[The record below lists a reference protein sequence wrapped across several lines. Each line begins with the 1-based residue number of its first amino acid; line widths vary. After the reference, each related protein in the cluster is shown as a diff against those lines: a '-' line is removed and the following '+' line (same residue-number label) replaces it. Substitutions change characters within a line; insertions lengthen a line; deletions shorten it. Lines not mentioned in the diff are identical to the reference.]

1 MMELHDQTS
10 LSLQHI
16 LQAQHRIKPF
26 VQQTPLISSGKLNN
40 IYEASIYLKL
50 ENLHET
56 GAFKLRGAANKLLSL
71 TTTEK
76 LNGVTTFSTG
86 NHGVAVAYMA
96 QKLGIEATICISNRV
111 PDAKVKRLEAY
122 GANIVKVGES
132 QDDAA
137 KHCYRLQKEGKTLIE
152 PFDDLAIIEGQGTIG
167 LEILNDLPDID
178 LIIIPVS
185 GGGLFAGIAY
195 VLKTY
200 HKNIKVVGVSMERS
214 AVMYESILANKPIIL
229 KEHDT
234 LADSLLGGIGQHNRY
249 TFSAVK
255 KYIDEFVLV
264 SEDEIKEAMNYML
277 EEHKQLI
284 EGAAATS
291 IAAILSE
298 KVHVQHKKVAAIIT
312 GNNVN
317 LSVLRTIL

>member
-1 MMELHDQTS
+1 MELHDQTS
-10 LSLQHI
+10 LSLQHV
-16 LQAQHRIKPF
+16 LQAQHRMRPF

-40 IYEASIYLKL
+40 MYEASIYLKL

-56 GAFKLRGAANKLLSL
+56 GAFKIRGAANKLLSL

-122 GANIVKVGES
+122 GAKIIKVGES

-137 KHCYRLQKEGKTLIE
+137 QYCYRLQEEGKTLIE
-152 PFDDLAIIEGQGTIG
+152 PFDDITVIAGQGTIG
-167 LEILNDLPDID
+167 LEILDDLPNID
-178 LIIIPVS
+178 MVIIPTS

-195 VLKTY
+195 VLKSY
-200 HKNIKVVGVSMERS
+200 HKDIEVVGVSMERS
-214 AVMYESILANKPIIL
+214 AVMYESVRANKPVIL
-229 KEHDT
+229 KEYDT
-234 LADSLLGGIGQHNRY
+234 LADSLLGGIGEYNRY

-264 SEDEIKEAMNYML
+264 SEEEIKEAMKYML

-298 KVHVQHKKVAAIIT
+298 KVHVQHKNVAAIIT

-317 LSVLRTIL
+317 ISVLRTIL